1 MSEPT
6 KEEEE
11 IDEKDNPENPEQE
24 VIYSSSDNIKS
35 NL

>member
-11 IDEKDNPENPEQE
+11 IDEKDNPENPDQE
-24 VIYSSSDNIKS
+24 VMNSIRDKM
-35 NL
+35 